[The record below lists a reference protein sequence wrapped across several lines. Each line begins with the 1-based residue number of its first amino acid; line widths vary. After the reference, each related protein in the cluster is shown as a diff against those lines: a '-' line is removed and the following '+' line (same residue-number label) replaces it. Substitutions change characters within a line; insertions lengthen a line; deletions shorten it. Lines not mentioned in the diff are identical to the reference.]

1 MRTFKRGLEKL
12 KWDSRETVG
21 TQVNRFLFAYRNTPS
36 TVTEKTPA
44 EMIFKSKPKTRL
56 DRLKPSLAQ
65 KFRKESEAAI
75 KRHPMS
81 IRCYAVGEKVL
92 VRCYRGSDKW
102 LKGVIVEKLG
112 EVTYLIQLE
121 EGSYCRRH
129 TDQIREDVYRTG
141 NEPTEWREQTNLTS
155 QPRAGDDQANHS
167 YGSDP
172 AEEAQAITNESE
184 GTQPNRELTETQSQV
199 LESESVRRSGRSRKF
214 PAHLEDYQR

>member
-1 MRTFKRGLEKL
+1 
-12 KWDSRETVG
+12 
-21 TQVNRFLFAYRNTPS
+21 
-36 TVTEKTPA
+36 
-44 EMIFKSKPKTRL
+44 MIFKSKPKTRL

-81 IRCYAVGEKVL
+81 VRCYAVGEKVL

-129 TDQIREDVYRTG
+129 ADQIREDVCRTG
-141 NEPTEWREQTNLTS
+141 NEPTELREQTSLTS
-155 QPRAGDDQANHS
+155 QPRAVADQADQPH
-167 YGSDP
+167 GSNA
-172 AEEAQAITNESE
+172 AEETVTNGGE
-184 GTQPNRELTETQSQV
+184 GTQPNRELTETVQ
-199 LESESVRRSGRSRKF
+199 ESESVRRSGRSRKS